1 MYGIIWSNL
10 QSCSEAKLLQCVVG
24 GRGQKSWKWANVLN
38 GWSLILHIWYV
49 LSKSYLMHWPCGTLS
64 PNFSTNVANAVNFQV
79 NFINLHHSLQG
90 LKLSYLQLIFEE
102 DVNFDLDVIQ
112 NLIFVHH
119 LHHHLH
125 HYLLT
130 SLFTWH
136 FTAKLDFFHDFHH
149 YLHHYLLTSL
159 FTSNFTAKL
168 KF

>member
-1 MYGIIWSNL
+1 MY
-10 QSCSEAKLLQCVVG
+10 EAAQLHSVIKVKKLKSLV
-24 GRGQKSWKWANVLN
+24 RG
-38 GWSLILHIWYV
+38 V
-49 LSKSYLMHWPCGTLS
+49 LSHAPV
-64 PNFSTNVANAVNFQV
+64 FSTNVVNTVNFQV
-79 NFINLHHSLQG
+79 NFRNLHHSLQG

-136 FTAKLDFFHDFHH
+136 FTAKLDFFYHFHH
-149 YLHHYLLTSL
+149 HLHLYLLTSS

-168 KF
+168 KFCCKV